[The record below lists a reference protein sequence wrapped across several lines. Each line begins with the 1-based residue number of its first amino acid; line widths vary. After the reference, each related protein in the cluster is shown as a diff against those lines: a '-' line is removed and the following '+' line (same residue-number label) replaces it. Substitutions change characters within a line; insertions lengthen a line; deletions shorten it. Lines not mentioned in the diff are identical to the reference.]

1 MAHSSALWTGETN
14 CCYVVLE
21 ITKAKGEHIL
31 KAFYFI
37 GQQTMTVVQM
47 DICTFN
53 QQFPRD
59 SSLLSQS
66 LFSSVMKCLFRTT
79 LLNCTSLV
87 GKLVLSSYDGKQL
100 YIFNSGELLK
110 VGWDE
115 ESLLLLNSWR
125 AFYKYGTSAS
135 LTRIT

>member
-1 MAHSSALWTGETN
+1 M
-14 CCYVVLE
+14 VLE
-21 ITKAKGEHIL
+21 ITEAKGEHIL

-53 QQFPRD
+53 QPFPRD
-59 SSLLSQS
+59 NSLPSQS
-66 LFSSVMKCLFRTT
+66 FFSNSMKCLFQTT

-87 GKLVLSSYDGKQL
+87 GKLVLSSYGDKQL
-100 YIFNSGELLK
+100 YIFNSGKLLK

-135 LTRIT
+135 LTRLT